1 MSGEIAKKQCS
12 MCGKEFEI
20 IFFNTNKRSRDGL
33 HAWCKVCC
41 RKAEKERYKLIKEEK
56 IKQVRDWQ
64 AKNLPKVKEY
74 KKNWR
79 TKGTDSQDAPTPDA

>member
-1 MSGEIAKKQCS
+1 
-12 MCGKEFEI
+12 MCGKELEI
-20 IFFNTNKRSRDGL
+20 IFFSINKKSRDGL

-41 RKAEKERYKLIKEEK
+41 RKAEKERYNVVKAEK

-64 AKNLPKVKEY
+64 AKNLTKVKEY

-79 TKGTDSQDAPTPDA
+79 TKGTESQDAPTPDA